1 MERLG
6 KVSASFTKGGK
17 KAQSLPKVVESAS
30 AWMGFDELMPESA
43 RQLSKRLR
51 PQLESDRVYKRM
63 LDYIE
68 SGEFPQDMVPIVRE
82 LDIGKYFY
90 SGEYGAGKDSS
101 PWDKVVI
108 LLELGRVDC
117 SLGTFFMVQH
127 VLLGKTIDMFG
138 SEEQK
143 KEFLPK
149 IRDLELIGG
158 WGLTELNVGSDASS
172 METRVRFENG
182 EYILNGNKRWIG
194 NANKDIMCVFAKDE
208 KTEEVQC
215 FILDLKWPGIQRE
228 SIKRKMALRPVQNMQ
243 LEFKD
248 VRIPAKYK
256 LPGVKGFASVA
267 TLLAESRIM
276 VGWLAAAAGL
286 GLYDYMIQY
295 LRKRIQF
302 GNPLV
307 SYQLIQEKVFKV
319 MSRVQA
325 NLFFVYNVQQL
336 HLAGKATIGQIA
348 MCKAFVTEM
357 LREAARFGREALGG
371 NGIIADNHVMKVL
384 VDAEVLFT
392 YEGTY
397 DINLMVAGRELT
409 GVAAFKTR

>member
-6 KVSASFTKGGK
+6 QVSASLTKGAPK
-17 KAQSLPKVVESAS
+17 LPKVVESAS
-30 AWMGFDELMPESA
+30 AWMGFDELLPESS

-51 PQLESDRVYKRM
+51 PIFESDKVYKRM
-63 LDYIE
+63 LDYVE
-68 SGEFPQDMVPIVRE
+68 AGEFPEDLVPIVRD
-82 LDIGKYFY
+82 LDLGKYFY
-90 SGEYGAGKDSS
+90 SGEHGAGKDSS
-101 PWDKVVI
+101 PWDKIVI
-108 LLELGRVDC
+108 LLEMGRVDC
-117 SLGTFFMVQH
+117 SLATFFMVQH
-127 VLLGKTIDMFG
+127 MLLGKTIDMFG

-143 KEFLPK
+143 KEWIPK
-149 IRDLELIGG
+149 IKNLDIIGG
-158 WGLTELNVGSDASS
+158 WGLTELNIGSDASN

-194 NANKDIMCVFAKDE
+194 NANKDIMCVFARDE
-208 KTEEVQC
+208 KTDEVQC
-215 FILDLKWPGIQRE
+215 FIIDLKWPGVQRE
-228 SIKRKMALRPVQNMQ
+228 TIKRKMALRSVQNMQ
-243 LEFKD
+243 LHFTNVK
-248 VRIPAKYK
+248 IPAKNK
-256 LPGVKGFASVA
+256 LPGVKGFPSVA
-267 TLLAESRIM
+267 ALLAESRIM

-295 LRKRIQF
+295 LRKRTQF

-307 SYQLIQEKVFKV
+307 SYQLIQEKIFKV

-325 NLFFVYNVQQL
+325 NLFFCYNIQQL

-348 MCKAFVTEM
+348 MCKAFATEM
-357 LREAARFGREALGG
+357 LREAVRFGREALGG